1 MSMQIT
7 TAMVQEYKSGIEILY
22 QQKRSKLREAVRVE
36 PVEGKYAFFDQIASV
51 EAKNKTTRHADL
63 EVVSTPHKRRRVAP
77 VDKYVADYIDQEDLY
92 KILNNP
98 TNAYAM
104 NFAMALNRAIDK
116 EIISA
121 ALGPAYTGE
130 TGSEI
135 VPFDTSNMTV
145 AADVGSTS
153 ATGMNLDKLRAAK
166 EILDENEAPD
176 DERYIVIAPKQ
187 LMELLATT
195 EVTSADYNTVKALVA
210 GDLDTFLGFKFIKSN
225 KLSVNASTYRECL
238 FWHKNAMLLG
248 IGREIGASID
258 PVPQKGQSLLIQAW
272 LGMGATRMQEE
283 GVGKILCAES

>member
-1 MSMQIT
+1 M
-7 TAMVQEYKSGIEILY
+7 
-22 QQKRSKLREAVRVE
+22 E
-36 PVEGKYAFFDQIASV
+36 PVDGKYAFFDQIAAV

-104 NFAMALNRAIDK
+104 NFAMALNRAIDL
-116 EIISA
+116 EIINA
-121 ALGPAYTGE
+121 ATGTAYTGE
-130 TGSEI
+130 TGSVT
-135 VPFDTSNMTV
+135 VPFDDDMV
-145 AADVGSTS
+145 VDAAVGNSTS
-153 ATGMNLDKLRAAK
+153 TATGMNLAKLLAAK
-166 EILDENEAPD
+166 EMLDSNEAPD
-176 DERYIVIAPKQ
+176 DERYIAISPAQ
-187 LMELLATT
+187 LIELLATT

-225 KLSVNASTYRECL
+225 KLSADSNGYRECL
-238 FWHKNAMLLG
+238 FWHKNALLLG

>member
-1 MSMQIT
+1 MSVEIT
-7 TAMVQEYKSGIEILY
+7 NAMVQQYKSGIEILY
-22 QQKRSKLREAVRVE
+22 QQTKSKLRDAVRLE
-36 PVEGKYAFFDQIASV
+36 PVDGKYAFFDQIAAV
-51 EAKNKTTRHADL
+51 EATTKTTRHADL
-63 EVVSTPHKRRRVAP
+63 EVANTPHKRRRVSV

-104 NFAMALNRAIDK
+104 NFAMALNRAIDS

-121 ALGPAYTGE
+121 ALGNAYTGE
-130 TGSEI
+130 KGDTI
-135 VPFDTSNMTV
+135 VPFDSNMTV
-145 AADVGSTS
+145 AVDVGSTG
-153 ATGMNLDKLRAAK
+153 ATGMNIDKLLAAK
-166 EILDENEAPD
+166 ELLDANEVPD

-187 LMELLATT
+187 LIELLSTT
-195 EVTSADYNTVKALVA
+195 EVSSADYNTVKALVA

-225 KLSVNASTYRECL
+225 KLSTDGNGYRECL

-248 IGREIGASID
+248 VGREIGASID
-258 PVPQKGQSLLIQAW
+258 PIPQKGQALLVQAW

>member
-1 MSMQIT
+1 MSMHIT

-135 VPFDTSNMTV
+135 VPFDTLNMTV
-145 AADVGSTS
+145 AANVGSTS

-225 KLSVNASTYRECL
+225 KLSTDANQYRECL
-238 FWHKNAMLLG
+238 FWHKNALLLG

>member
-121 ALGPAYTGE
+121 ALGNAYTGE
-130 TGSEI
+130 TGSVL
-135 VPFDTSNMTV
+135 VPFDDANMTV
-145 AADVGSTS
+145 AVTVGDST
-153 ATGMNLDKLRAAK
+153 ATGMNLGKLRAAK

-225 KLSVNASTYRECL
+225 KLSTDANQYRECL
-238 FWHKNAMLLG
+238 FWHKNALLLG

>member
-1 MSMQIT
+1 MSVEIT
-7 TAMVQEYKSGIEILY
+7 TAMVQQYKSGIEILY
-22 QQKRSKLREAVRVE
+22 QQTKSKLRDAVRVE
-36 PVEGKYAFFDQIASV
+36 PVDGKYAFFDQIAAV
-51 EAKNKTTRHADL
+51 EATTKTTRHADL
-63 EVVSTPHKRRRVAP
+63 EVANTPHKRRRVSV

-104 NFAMALNRAIDK
+104 NFAMALNRAIDS

-121 ALGPAYTGE
+121 ALGNAHTGE
-130 TGSEI
+130 RGDTI
-135 VPFDTSNMTV
+135 VPFDSNMTV
-145 AADVGSTS
+145 AVDVGSAG
-153 ATGMNLDKLRAAK
+153 ATGMNIDKLLAAK
-166 EILDENEAPD
+166 ELLDANEVPD

-187 LMELLATT
+187 LIELLSTT
-195 EVTSADYNTVKALVA
+195 EVSSADYNTVKALVA

-225 KLSVNASTYRECL
+225 KLSTDGNNYRECL

-248 IGREIGASID
+248 VGREIGASID
-258 PVPQKGQSLLIQAW
+258 PIPQKGQALLVQAW